1 MVGAVQ
7 GEGYACVNHVFTVA
21 YGTANTEHYFFVR
34 TIVSADCSS
43 IFTAVVAVAC
53 GEGQFVVRI
62 EVHRMQGCQ
71 SSCACANLVYTA
83 AQLVN
88 AVSVVGNFLIGFVQL
103 AAIYS
108 VLRCCADFTCSYV
121 GNLLVISIQAFIADI
136 GLVANFDAVNSDIL
150 IKRYSVILATFIIGT
165 FGYSNVIA
173 CCNSGVLFSNIC
185 NIIYTSIQS
194 RDSISV
200 ILDSFSI
207 ILDSSF
213 ICIYAAI
220 KLRDSFSVIL
230 DSSFICSYAVIG
242 FFQLA
247 AVDSVSR
254 GAADFA
260 CSYAADLT
268 VLINSNLI
276 VNLNIAAIQND
287 GRSTVGDLVAGYIDI
302 CQFCTLIS
310 IYTIFGC
317 NIAGGFNSTVS
328 TADAYIFAG
337 QVAKHDILV
346 QVNLVNLL
354 TIVIKFFNI
363 DVGAIYNLAVFACFG
378 CYCMQLAAVYCVSR
392 ISGYCACCY
401 TGNLAVCSNS
411 YFAQFSTFSGDLAVI
426 AICIAYKQLTVTQ
439 CGMFIEYTVFQNY
452 VADYAFVS
460 SYFAKFSLRSN

>member
-1 MVGAVQ
+1 
-7 GEGYACVNHVFTVA
+7 
-21 YGTANTEHYFFVR
+21 
-34 TIVSADCSS
+34 
-43 IFTAVVAVAC
+43 
-53 GEGQFVVRI
+53 
-62 EVHRMQGCQ
+62 MQCCQ
-71 SSCACANLVYTA
+71 SCCACANLVYTA
-83 AQLVN
+83 AQLVDT
-88 AVSVVGNFLIGFVQL
+88 VGVISNLLIGSIEL

-108 VLRCCADFTCSYV
+108 VLGGCADFTCSYV

-276 VNLNIAAIQND
+276 VNLNIAAVQND
-287 GRSTVGDLVAGYIDI
+287 GGSAVRDLVASYVYI

-310 IYTIFGC
+310 IYAILGC
-317 NIAGGFNSTVS
+317 NVAGGFDSTIS
-328 TADAYIFAG
+328 TTDVYIFAG
-337 QVAKHDILV
+337 QVPSMISLFR
-346 QVNLVNLL
+346 L
-354 TIVIKFFNI
+354 T
-363 DVGAIYNLAVFACFG
+363 L
-378 CYCMQLAAVYCVSR
+378 
-392 ISGYCACCY
+392 
-401 TGNLAVCSNS
+401 
-411 YFAQFSTFSGDLAVI
+411 
-426 AICIAYKQLTVTQ
+426 
-439 CGMFIEYTVFQNY
+439 
-452 VADYAFVS
+452 
-460 SYFAKFSLRSN
+460 